1 MVPPSVLGGVQL
13 DSPAQNQGNPTYI
26 PADPAMDHEVRAL
39 HQLARRGAIPCDVA
53 ERQIN
58 MYLPAAA
65 HDALIIQRDGA
76 VKPRWLLL
84 PITDTPHHTLLP
96 DLGGFTHSILAR
108 TPIPGALST
117 VLEQSIPS
125 LRNTQRSC
133 PFRDYQDVL
142 LNLVL
147 ALLLGLY
154 QGNTVKRP
162 DFAVRSHAYTRIHAL
177 LTASRLR
184 QSLFCRA
191 NQPVL
196 VVACMEYVARVLPV
210 HMPAQAA
217 YLTGRDPSSP
227 LFFRRLPLLCDEL
240 RQSLDSL
247 EAVAWPKLRA
257 QCVALIEKV
266 ARLKKAGSVPAN
278 REALLNLSS
287 LQGVYGPSV
296 MRHWEAP
303 RLHGTKLTG
312 EYRLLAQALG
322 LDEPLLRLIQRN
334 VQAYPLPPN
343 LRRMQAEGLAR
354 AGPGGA
360 RSAYLST
367 RLTLCAHCIVA
378 GKSVEQTR
386 LRLNTLTQRLL
397 CSCCGRDELISVD
410 MLGRVLRHRQQFFV
424 LCPSCTTIHPYRGEQ
439 LWHGAPCEH
448 RPPQRRPKVQ
458 PKPRHPCAVCS
469 EPTTMPAVERVDHLQ
484 GVMREFFFCQRHS
497 PRPDALRHCRNA
509 RQLEEQCA

>member
-1 MVPPSVLGGVQL
+1 MVPPSVLGGVDL
-13 DSPAQNQGNPTYI
+13 DPTPHQSAPFI
-26 PADPAMDHEVRAL
+26 PSDPGMDREVRAL

-58 MYLPAAA
+58 MYLAAAA
-65 HDALIIQRDGA
+65 HRSLLRE
-76 VKPRWLLL
+76 VPPRWLLL
-84 PITDTPHHTLLP
+84 PITDTPHHSLLP
-96 DLGGFTHSILAR
+96 DLGGFTHNILAR

-125 LRNTQRSC
+125 LRNTQKPC
-133 PFRDYQDVL
+133 PFQDYQDVL

-154 QGNTVKRP
+154 PGNTVKRP
-162 DFAVRSHAYTRIHAL
+162 DFLVRSHAFAKIHAL

-191 NQPVL
+191 NQPVI

-227 LFFRRLPLLCDEL
+227 LFFRRLPLLCDEF
-240 RQSLDSL
+240 RQSLDSP
-247 EAVAWPKLRA
+247 EAVRWPQLRA
-257 QCVALIEKV
+257 ACANLIDKV

-278 REALLNLSS
+278 RDPHLNHPSNNNPP
-287 LQGVYGPSV
+287 GGHAGTSV
-296 MRHWEAP
+296 MQHWEAP
-303 RLHGTKLTG
+303 KLHGTKLSG

-322 LDEPLLRLIQRN
+322 LNEPLLRAIQN
-334 VQAYPLPPN
+334 SVQIFALPPN
-343 LRRMQAEGLAR
+343 LRALQEAALVR
-354 AGPGGA
+354 AGPGGT

-367 RLTLCAHCIVA
+367 RLMLCAHCIVA
-378 GKSVEQTR
+378 GKNVEQTR

-410 MLGRVLRHRQQFFV
+410 MLGRVLRHKQQFFV
-424 LCPSCTTIHPYRGEQ
+424 LCPSCTTIHPYTGEQ
-439 LWHGAPCEH
+439 LWHNAPCTH
-448 RPPQRRPKVQ
+448 RTLQRRPKVQ
-458 PKPRHPCAVCS
+458 PKARHPCTICS
-469 EPTTMPAVERVDHLQ
+469 EPTTMPPIERVDHLQ
-484 GVMREFFFCQRHS
+484 GVMREFFFCQRHA
-497 PRPDALRHCRNA
+497 PRPDALRHCKNA